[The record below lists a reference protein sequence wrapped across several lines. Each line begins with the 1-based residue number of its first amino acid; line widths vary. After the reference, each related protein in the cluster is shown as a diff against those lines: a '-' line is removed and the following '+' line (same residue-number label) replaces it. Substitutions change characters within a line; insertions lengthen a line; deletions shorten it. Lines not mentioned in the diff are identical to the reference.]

1 MGKVFCSNLV
11 QNRLASFLLFW
22 MAAAGF
28 VLAAA
33 PRGYAC
39 EIDNKLDAAAEGILT
54 DEQLAGTNEA
64 TKSMSCKL
72 LVPGPHLKLTSRR
85 APTAAEIER
94 ANKIREETRQAVS
107 RYQDYRVALQDGYE
121 IRLRNLPQRRYHFSN
136 ATNSHANN
144 NPGRSFDPARPSAL
158 LYEKRGNDN
167 YKLLGVMYTAS
178 RGASEA
184 DLNRRFPI
192 SVAPWHLHTNL
203 CTPPKDQIQQR
214 RRPDRRFGSSGS
226 ISTWQECMAAGGT
239 FTSVVSNWMTHVDL
253 YDSYEKD

>member
-1 MGKVFCSNLV
+1 MGKVLRSNFLEMG
-11 QNRLASFLLFW
+11 LASFLFLW
-22 MAAAGF
+22 MVTIGF
-28 VLAAA
+28 VLVAT

-72 LVPGPHLKLTSRR
+72 LVPGPHLKVSSRR
-85 APTAAEIER
+85 APTSADIER
-94 ANKIREETRQAVS
+94 ANKIREETRQVLAK
-107 RYQDYRVALQDGYE
+107 YQDYRVALQDGYE
-121 IRLRNLPQRRYHFSN
+121 IRRPNLPQKRYHFSN

-144 NPGRSFDPARPSAL
+144 NPNRSFDPARPSAL
-158 LYEKRGNDN
+158 LYEKENGN
-167 YKLLGVMYTAS
+167 YKLIGVMYTAS
-178 RGASEA
+178 RGFSEA

-214 RRPDRRFGSSGS
+214 RRPDRRFGFSGS
-226 ISTWQECMAAGGT
+226 ISTWQECTAAGGT
-239 FTSVVSNWMTHVDL
+239 FTSVEGNWMTHVDL